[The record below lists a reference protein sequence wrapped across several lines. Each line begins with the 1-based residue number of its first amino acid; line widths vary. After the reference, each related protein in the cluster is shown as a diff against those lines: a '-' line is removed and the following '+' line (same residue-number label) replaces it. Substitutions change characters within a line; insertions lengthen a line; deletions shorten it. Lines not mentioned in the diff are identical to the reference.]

1 MSKVLYLVDYSVCI
15 KIKPENTELHAP
27 YFELHSFHLLN
38 HIAGDI
44 SFIY

>member
-15 KIKPENTELHAP
+15 KIKPENTELQDQ
-27 YFELHSFHLLN
+27 YFEFYSFHLLN
-38 HIAGDI
+38 YIAGYI